1 MDGGKVDV
9 LGASTDLDRDDPLDA
24 TGAETAQLSADG
36 SEDPTEPGTSLHAR
50 LSRSRPMRRALVLGS
65 ALLGALLIGL
75 TMGFVHSTDD
85 VGPARVTLS
94 AGLSRHG
101 VTNVQAPPL
110 GEVVFDSHTSPV
122 AVSARIESIDIS
134 KTQALASS
142 HDVARDLEV
151 AARRSV
157 QGLVVR
163 LLLKVLVL
171 AVVVGAVAGLI
182 MPLRSR
188 GHVLAGVGGAVVTV
202 LVLMGL
208 TWSTYSVDS
217 YAQPRFEGALERAPQ
232 ALGAVRREYESL
244 GGLQDRAQILASQLS
259 ALSKQAADPDVLNP
273 APNESVI
280 LHVSDIHSNPI
291 GLQVAASLAEKFEV
305 DAIIDTGDLTSF
317 GLPIER
323 SVSSFIAKMPAPY
336 YWVPGN
342 HDSPTNRAAL
352 ATTKNLTLIDGEVV
366 DVAGVRVLGVPDP
379 AFTVA
384 PDEGGVPGE
393 QARADRTQEA
403 PKIAEAVRESH
414 PDVLAVAGL
423 QQASA
428 SGGLVPLVISGDI
441 HKRTSEEVDGT
452 LMLTVGSTGAG
463 GLGSFTV
470 DTGKAYEAEVLHFV
484 DGKLRILDY
493 VSQKGLSGAFT
504 IDRVVYDEDPPLD
517 GADTSS
523 SGVGAPR

>member
-9 LGASTDLDRDDPLDA
+9 LGASTDLGHDDPLDSTEAAPAQPHPNGVA
-24 TGAETAQLSADG
+24 TR
-36 SEDPTEPGTSLHAR
+36 PEPGLAAPA
-50 LSRSRPMRRALVLGS
+50 LSRWVRRGLLAAS
-65 ALLGALLIGL
+65 AVLGALLIAF
-75 TMGFVHSTDD
+75 TMGFVHSTGD

-94 AGLSRHG
+94 AGVSRHG

-110 GEVVFDSHTSPV
+110 GEVVFGSHTAPL
-122 AVSARIESIDIS
+122 AVSARIESIDIA

-142 HDVARDLEV
+142 RDIEQQLET

-157 QGLVVR
+157 QGMVVR
-163 LLLKVLVL
+163 LLVKVLLL
-171 AVVVGAVAGLI
+171 AVLIGAVAGLI
-182 MPLRSR
+182 MPLRTL
-188 GHVLAGVGGAVVTV
+188 GHVLAGIGGAVAMV
-202 LVLMGL
+202 LVLTAL

-217 YAQPRFEGALERAPQ
+217 FAQPRFEGALERAPQ

-259 ALSKQAADPDVLNP
+259 ALSRQAADPDLLNP
-273 APNESVI
+273 APNEVVL

-317 GLPIER
+317 GLPIEQ
-323 SVSSFIAKMPAPY
+323 SVSSFIARMPVHY

-342 HDSPTNRAAL
+342 HDSLTNRAAL
-352 ATTKNLTLIDGEVV
+352 AKTKNLTMIDGEVV
-366 DVAGVRVLGVPDP
+366 DIAGVRVLGFPDP
-379 AFTVA
+379 DFTVA
-384 PDEGGVPGE
+384 PSEGGVTGAR
-393 QARADRTQEA
+393 ARADREREA
-403 PKIAEAVRESH
+403 PTIAEAVERTE

-423 QQASA
+423 QQAA
-428 SGGLVPLVISGDI
+428 ESGGLVPLVISGDV
-441 HKRTSEEVDGT
+441 HERTSKEVEGT

-504 IDRVVYDEDPPLD
+504 IDRVVYEDQPSEPATTSTGLD
-517 GADTSS
+517 T
-523 SGVGAPR
+523 RH

>member
-1 MDGGKVDV
+1 
-9 LGASTDLDRDDPLDA
+9 
-24 TGAETAQLSADG
+24 
-36 SEDPTEPGTSLHAR
+36 
-50 LSRSRPMRRALVLGS
+50 
-65 ALLGALLIGL
+65 
-75 TMGFVHSTDD
+75 MGFVHSTDE

-94 AGLSRHG
+94 AGVSRHG
-101 VTNVQAPPL
+101 VTNLQAPPL
-110 GEVVFDSHTSPV
+110 GEVEFNSHRGPV
-122 AVSARIESIDIS
+122 AVSARIESIDLA
-134 KTQALASS
+134 KTQSLASS
-142 HDVARDLEV
+142 HDVTRELERD
-151 AARRSV
+151 ARRSV

-163 LLLKVLVL
+163 LLLKVLLL
-171 AVVVGAVAGLI
+171 AVVVGAVAGLV

-188 GHVLAGVGGAVVTV
+188 GHVLAGIGGAVVTV
-202 LVLMGL
+202 LLLMAV

-217 YAQPRFEGALERAPQ
+217 FAQPRFSGALERAPQ
-232 ALGAVRREYESL
+232 ALGAVRREYESI

-259 ALSKQAADPDVLNP
+259 ALSKQAADPEVLNT
-273 APNESVI
+273 APDETVI

-305 DAIIDTGDLTSF
+305 DAIVDTGDLTSF
-317 GLPIER
+317 GLPIEQ

-352 ATTKNLTLIDGEVV
+352 AKTKNLTLIDGEVV
-366 DVAGVRVLGVPDP
+366 DVAGVRVLGFPDP

-384 PDEGGVPGE
+384 PDEGGVPGQ
-393 QARADRTQEA
+393 QARADRLDEA
-403 PKIAEAVRESH
+403 PTVAEAVRRTK

-423 QQASA
+423 QQAA
-428 SGGLVPLVISGDI
+428 DTGGLVPLVISGDI
-441 HKRTSEEVDGT
+441 HERSSKDVDGT

-470 DTGKAYEAEVLHFV
+470 ETGRAYEAEVLHFV

-504 IDRVVYDEDPPLD
+504 IDRVVYDPDRESDTT
-517 GADTSS
+517 TSS
-523 SGVGAPR
+523 SGVGSRR